1 MSSHLRIGACAL
13 IATGA
18 LALPA
23 GANAADIQT
32 AVSAVSAHT
41 DRADAALDRAVS
53 LFATN
58 SDRKARKAFATSR
71 KEMGL
76 ATAAAAKARRQA
88 GTPVE
93 NAQAALAQALVG
105 AELGEN
111 VEKLIRALRPA
122 DGTDEN
128 KIAAAARA
136 DTQGREKAIAIL
148 TALMGQVPDQ
158 AKFGVARAIAAL
170 SQDRDDETQA
180 AAKALVSKQVA
191 SANKRG
197 VADAVKVSVD
207 GQATAS
213 ATLAALIAN
222 PNMPAQSKPGLQI
235 AYDAVTGEHGSVAD
249 ILSRLSSRM
258 PAFVR
263 TFVQRIITQART
275 DAQGMRTN
283 HPTGPPA
290 GTPAGPP
297 AGTPS
302 GPPAGTPGGPTAGP
316 NGGPGATIPAG
327 PLAGSQFGPPS
338 A

>member
-32 AVSAVSAHT
+32 AVQAVQAHT
-41 DRADAALDRAVS
+41 DRADTALDRAVS
-53 LFATN
+53 LFDKN
-58 SDRKARKAFATSR
+58 SDRAARKAFATSR
-71 KEMGL
+71 REMGL
-76 ATAAAAKARRQA
+76 AKAAAAKARRQA
-88 GTPVE
+88 DTPSE
-93 NAQAALAQALVG
+93 NTQAALAQVLVG

-111 VEKLIRALRPA
+111 IEKLAAALLPA

-158 AKFGVARAIAAL
+158 AKFGIARAIAAL

-180 AAKALVSKQVA
+180 TGEALVSKDVS
-191 SANKRG
+191 SANKRR
-197 VADAVKVSVD
+197 VAGAVKVSVD

-263 TFVQRIITQART
+263 TFVEQIITQART
-275 DAQGMRTN
+275 DAQGMRAN
-283 HPTGPPA
+283 HPT
-290 GTPAGPP
+290 
-297 AGTPS
+297 

>member
-1 MSSHLRIGACAL
+1 MSSHLRVGACAL

-41 DRADAALDRAVS
+41 DRADTALDRAVS
-53 LFATN
+53 QFGKN
-58 SDRKARKAFATSR
+58 NDRAARIAFAKSR

-76 ATAAAAKARRQA
+76 AKAAAARARRQA
-88 GTPVE
+88 DTPTE
-93 NAQAALAQALVG
+93 NTQAALAQALVG
-105 AELGEN
+105 AALGEN
-111 VEKLIRALRPA
+111 VEKLAAALLPA
-122 DGTDEN
+122 EGADEN

-148 TALMGQVPDQ
+148 TALMGQVPEQ
-158 AKFGVARAIAAL
+158 AKFGIARAIAAL

-180 AAKALVSKQVA
+180 TAKALVSKHVSA
-191 SANKRG
+191 ANKRRI
-197 VADAVKVSVD
+197 AQAIKASVD

-249 ILSRLSSRM
+249 ILSRLAPRM

-263 TFVQRIITQART
+263 TFVEGIITQART

-290 GTPAGPP
+290 GV
-297 AGTPS
+297 
-302 GPPAGTPGGPTAGP
+302 PGGPTAGP
-316 NGGPGATIPAG
+316 GGGPGATIPAG
-327 PLAGSQFGPPS
+327 PLAGSQFGPPF

>member
-13 IATGA
+13 IASGA

-53 LFATN
+53 LFGKN
-58 SDRKARKAFATSR
+58 SDRSARKAFATSR

-76 ATAAAAKARRQA
+76 AKAAAARARRQA
-88 GTPVE
+88 DTPDE
-93 NAQAALAQALVG
+93 QAQAALAQALVG

-111 VEKLIRALRPA
+111 IDKLIRALRPA
-122 DGTDEN
+122 DGSDET

-148 TALMGQVPDQ
+148 TALLGQVPDQ
-158 AKFGVARAIAAL
+158 AKVGIAKAIAAL
-170 SQDRDDETQA
+170 SQDRDDETEA
-180 AAKALVSKQVA
+180 TAKALVSKHVS
-191 SANKRG
+191 SANKRR
-197 VADAVKVSVD
+197 VAEALKVSVD
-207 GQATAS
+207 GQDTAS

-235 AYDAVTGEHGSVAD
+235 AYDAVTAEHGSVAD
-249 ILSRLSSRM
+249 ILSRLSPRM

-263 TFVQRIITQART
+263 TFVEGIITQART
-275 DAQGMRTN
+275 DAQGMREN

-290 GTPAGPP
+290 GTPG
-297 AGTPS
+297 

>member
-1 MSSHLRIGACAL
+1 MSSHLRVGACAL
-13 IATGA
+13 IATAA

-23 GANAADIQT
+23 RANAADIQT
-32 AVSAVSAHT
+32 AVKAVQAHT

-53 LFATN
+53 LLGKN
-58 SDRKARKAFATSR
+58 NDRAARIAFAKSR

-76 ATAAAAKARRQA
+76 AKAAAAKARRQA
-88 GTPVE
+88 DTPTE
-93 NAQAALAQALVG
+93 NTQAALAQALVG

-111 VEKLIRALRPA
+111 IEKLAAALLPA
-122 DGTDEN
+122 DGSDEN

-148 TALMGQVPDQ
+148 TVLMGQVPEQ
-158 AKFGVARAIAAL
+158 AKFGIARAIAAL

-180 AAKALVSKQVA
+180 TAKALVSKHVSA
-191 SANKRG
+191 ANKRRI
-197 VADAVKVSVD
+197 ADTIKASVD
-207 GQATAS
+207 GQDTA
-213 ATLAALIAN
+213 AKTLAALIAD
-222 PNMPAQSKPGLQI
+222 PSMPAQSKPGLQI

-249 ILSRLSSRM
+249 ILSRLSPRM

-263 TFVQRIITQART
+263 TFVERIITQART

-290 GTPAGPP
+290 GV
-297 AGTPS
+297 
-302 GPPAGTPGGPTAGP
+302 PGGPTAGP
-316 NGGPGATIPAG
+316 GGGPGATIPAG
-327 PLAGSQFGPPS
+327 PLAGTPVGPPS

>member
-32 AVSAVSAHT
+32 AVSAVQAHT

-53 LFATN
+53 LFGKN
-58 SDRKARKAFATSR
+58 SDRAARVAFATSR
-71 KEMGL
+71 KQIGL
-76 ATAAAAKARRQA
+76 ARAAAAKARRQA
-88 GTPVE
+88 DTPDE
-93 NAQAALAQALVG
+93 HAQAALAQALVG
-105 AELGEN
+105 EQLGEN
-111 VEKLIRALRPA
+111 IEQLLAALRPA
-122 DGTDEN
+122 DGSDEN
-128 KIAAAARA
+128 AIAAAAKA
-136 DTQGREKAIAIL
+136 DTKGREKAVAVL
-148 TALMGQVPDQ
+148 TVLLGQVPEQ
-158 AKFGVARAIAAL
+158 ARIGIAKAIAAL

-180 AAKALVSKQVA
+180 AARALVSKHV
-191 SANKRG
+191 SSTNKRR
-197 VADAVKVSVD
+197 VAQAIDASVD
-207 GQATAS
+207 GQNTAAATI
-213 ATLAALIAN
+213 AALIAN

-235 AYDAVTGEHGSVAD
+235 AYDAVTAEHGSVAD
-249 ILSRLSSRM
+249 ILSRLSPRM

-263 TFVQRIITQART
+263 AFVEQIITQART

-283 HPTGPPA
+283 HPT
-290 GTPAGPP
+290 
-297 AGTPS
+297 

>member
-1 MSSHLRIGACAL
+1 MSTHLRVGACAL
-13 IATGA
+13 IAAGA

-23 GANAADIQT
+23 GASAADIQT
-32 AVSAVSAHT
+32 AVQAVQAHT

-53 LFATN
+53 LFGKN
-58 SDRKARKAFATSR
+58 SDRAARKAFATSR

-76 ATAAAAKARRQA
+76 AKAAAAKARRQA
-88 GTPVE
+88 DTPTE
-93 NAQAALAQALVG
+93 RTQAALAQALLG

-111 VEKLIRALRPA
+111 IEKLAAALLPA

-128 KIAAAARA
+128 KIADAARA

-148 TALMGQVPDQ
+148 TVLMGQVPEQ
-158 AKFGVARAIAAL
+158 AKFGIARAIAAL
-170 SQDRDDETQA
+170 SQDRDDEAQA
-180 AAKALVSKQVA
+180 TGKALVSKHV
-191 SANKRG
+191 SPTNKRR
-197 VADAVKVSVD
+197 VAEAIKVSVD
-207 GQATAS
+207 GQDKAS
-213 ATLAALIAN
+213 ATLAALIAD

-249 ILSRLSSRM
+249 ILSRLNAARM

-263 TFVQRIITQART
+263 AFVERIITQART

-290 GTPAGPP
+290 GI
-297 AGTPS
+297 
-302 GPPAGTPGGPTAGP
+302 PGGPTAGP
-316 NGGPGATIPAG
+316 GGGPGATIPAG

>member
-13 IATGA
+13 LATGA
-18 LALPA
+18 LTLPA

-32 AVSAVSAHT
+32 AVSAVQAHT
-41 DRADAALDRAVS
+41 DRADAALDRAVK
-53 LFATN
+53 LFGKN
-58 SDRKARKAFATSR
+58 NDRAARIAFANSR
-71 KEMGL
+71 KELGL
-76 ATAAAAKARRQA
+76 AKAAAAKARRQA
-88 GTPVE
+88 DTRSE

-105 AELGEN
+105 AQLGEN
-111 VEKLIRALRPA
+111 IEKLAAALLPA

-148 TALMGQVPDQ
+148 TVLMGQVPEQ
-158 AKFGVARAIAAL
+158 AKLGIARAIAAL

-180 AAKALVSKQVA
+180 IGKALVSKHVS
-191 SANKRG
+191 SANKRR
-197 VADAVKVSVD
+197 VAAAVEVSVD
-207 GQATAS
+207 GQAKAS
-213 ATLAALIAN
+213 ATLAALIAD
-222 PNMPAQSKPGLQI
+222 PSMPAQSKPGLQI

-249 ILSRLSSRM
+249 ILSRLSPRM

-263 TFVQRIITQART
+263 AFVERIITQART

-290 GTPAGPP
+290 GI
-297 AGTPS
+297 
-302 GPPAGTPGGPTAGP
+302 PGGPTAGP
-316 NGGPGATIPAG
+316 GGGPGATIPAG
-327 PLAGSQFGPPS
+327 PLAGVQVGPPS

>member
-13 IATGA
+13 IASGA

-32 AVSAVSAHT
+32 AVSAVQAHT
-41 DRADAALDRAVS
+41 DRADAALDRAVA
-53 LFATN
+53 LFETN
-58 SDRKARKAFATSR
+58 SDRKARVAFAKSR

-76 ATAAAAKARRQA
+76 AKAAAAKARREA
-88 GTPVE
+88 DTPAE
-93 NAQAALAQALVG
+93 NTQAAIAQVLVG
-105 AELGEN
+105 TELDDN
-111 VEKLIRALRPA
+111 IEKFVAALLPA

-128 KIAAAARA
+128 MIAAAARA
-136 DTQGREKAIAIL
+136 DTHGRDKAIAIL
-148 TALMGQVPDQ
+148 TALMGQVPEQ
-158 AKFGVARAIAAL
+158 ARFGIARAIAAL
-170 SQDRDDETQA
+170 SQDRDDETEA
-180 AAKALVSKQVA
+180 TAKALVSKNV
-191 SANKRG
+191 SATNKRRM
-197 VADAVKVSVD
+197 VLAIDASVD

-222 PNMPAQSKPGLQI
+222 PNMPAQSKPGMQI

-263 TFVQRIITQART
+263 TLVEGIITQART
-275 DAQGMRTN
+275 DAQGMREN

-290 GTPAGPP
+290 GTPG
-297 AGTPS
+297 

>member
-32 AVSAVSAHT
+32 AVQAVQAHT
-41 DRADAALDRAVS
+41 DRADTALDRAVS
-53 LFATN
+53 VFEKN
-58 SDRKARKAFATSR
+58 SDRGARKAFATSR
-71 KEMGL
+71 REMGL
-76 ATAAAAKARRQA
+76 AKAAAAKARRQA
-88 GTPVE
+88 DTPSE
-93 NAQAALAQALVG
+93 HSQAALAQALVG

-111 VEKLIRALRPA
+111 VEKLAAALLPA
-122 DGTDEN
+122 DRTDEN
-128 KIAAAARA
+128 MIAAAARA

-158 AKFGVARAIAAL
+158 AKFGIARAIEAL

-180 AAKALVSKQVA
+180 TGKALVSKHVS
-191 SANKRG
+191 SANKRR
-197 VADAVKVSVD
+197 VAEAVKVSVD

-222 PNMPAQSKPGLQI
+222 PSMPAQSKPGLQI

-263 TFVQRIITQART
+263 TFVEQIITQART
-275 DAQGMRTN
+275 DAQGMREN
-283 HPTGPPA
+283 HPT
-290 GTPAGPP
+290 
-297 AGTPS
+297 

-316 NGGPGATIPAG
+316 SGGPGATIPAG
-327 PLAGSQFGPPS
+327 PLAGIQFGPPS
-338 A
+338 S

>member
-13 IATGA
+13 IASGA

-23 GANAADIQT
+23 TAGAADIQT

-41 DRADAALDRAVS
+41 DRADAALDRAVK
-53 LFATN
+53 LFGKSN
-58 SDRKARKAFATSR
+58 DRAARIAFAKSR
-71 KEMGL
+71 KQMGL
-76 ATAAAAKARRQA
+76 AKAAAAKARRQA
-88 GTPVE
+88 DTPAE
-93 NAQAALAQALVG
+93 NTQAALAQALVG

-111 VEKLIRALRPA
+111 IEKLAAALLPA
-122 DGTDEN
+122 DGRDEN

-158 AKFGVARAIAAL
+158 AKAGIARAIAAL

-180 AAKALVSKQVA
+180 TAKALVSKRVS
-191 SANKRG
+191 SANKRRMTQ
-197 VADAVKVSVD
+197 AIKASVD
-207 GQATAS
+207 GQAKAS

-222 PNMPAQSKPGLQI
+222 PDMPAQSKPGLQI

-249 ILSRLSSRM
+249 ILSRLSPRM

-263 TFVQRIITQART
+263 SFVERIITQART
-275 DAQGMRTN
+275 DARGMRTN

-290 GTPAGPP
+290 GV
-297 AGTPS
+297 
-302 GPPAGTPGGPTAGP
+302 PGGPTAGP
-316 NGGPGATIPAG
+316 GGGPGATIPAG